1 MKLIEVTVE
10 KFKNIINSNNVK
22 IENDITCLV
31 GKNESGKTSFLQ
43 ALYQLNPVRTNTKF
57 IVEDNYPA
65 WLEKR
70 DRMHGVELE
79 KITPITAKFQLEDI
93 ETKLI
98 IEKFGDILKE
108 KVITLS
114 KNYDNTLHRSI
125 HLDEKKFIKELL
137 KELSFSKEVRSELTK
152 CETLSCLKD
161 ILESYDERETEG
173 ENVNEKEIESIDIL
187 KQRLDN
193 TIGENENLQESIFE
207 ILKNYIP
214 KFIYFDKYSNLPY
227 SVKIKEILTTPEE
240 NLTNEQL
247 TARSLLR
254 MAAADDDY
262 LLNPDYERR
271 KRELENISNALTQ
284 DVLKY
289 WSQNPDLRV
298 NPDIEKETIN
308 NRNGQTAV
316 ISELKIRIW
325 DNKHFLSLPFTEHS
339 SGFQWFFSFLA
350 AFSEFEY
357 SQEPVII
364 LLDEPGLGLHGKA
377 QADFLRF
384 IEERLAA
391 KRQVIYTTHSP
402 FMVQPNHLE
411 RARLVEEKDLDSGSK
426 VTTEVSTTDPDT
438 LFPLQGALGYD
449 LAQHLFISQNN
460 LILEGTSDFTY
471 IQIMSDYLKEK
482 GRVGL
487 LDEWTLVPVGG
498 ADLIPTFVALL
509 GIHLDITVVIDA
521 RKEGNQ
527 KLSNLANKGY
537 LNTKKIITLNE
548 ITKTKLADIE
558 DLFSIEDYLK
568 IYNDSF
574 GENIKIEA
582 LQGNDQIVN
591 RIARLKG
598 IPRFNHGKPAD
609 YFLRNRD
616 KILPTLSNDT
626 LNNFEKLFEKVN
638 STYNKK

>member
-1 MKLIEVTVE
+1 MKLIEVTVK
-10 KFKNIINSNNVK
+10 KFRNIIDSNNVK
-22 IENDITCLV
+22 IEDDITCLV

-65 WLEKR
+65 WLEKI
-70 DRMHGVELE
+70 DRRKGVELE
-79 KITPITAKFQLEDI
+79 KVKPITAYFQLED
-93 ETKLI
+93 EDTKLI
-98 IEKFGDILKE
+98 IETFGNILTE
-108 KVITLS
+108 NTIILS
-114 KNYDNTLHRSI
+114 KNYDNILDYSI
-125 HLDEKKFIKELL
+125 PVDEKKFIKELL

-152 CETLSCLKD
+152 CETIECLKN
-161 ILESYDERETEG
+161 IVEGYDAKQTEK
-173 ENVNEKEIESIDIL
+173 EDVNEKEIESISVL
-187 KQRLDN
+187 KQRLND
-193 TIGENENLQESIFE
+193 TIGENESLQESIFE
-207 ILKNYIP
+207 ILNQNIP
-214 KFIYFDKYSNLPY
+214 KFIYFDKYSGLPY
-227 SVKIKEILTTPEE
+227 SVNIQEVLQTPDEQ
-240 NLTNEQL
+240 LKDEQL

-271 KRELENISNALTQ
+271 KRELENIANALTQ

-308 NRNGQTAV
+308 TRNGQTAV

-325 DNKHFLSLPFTEHS
+325 DNKHSLSLPFTEHS
-339 SGFQWFFSFLA
+339 TGFQWFFSFLA

-384 IEERLAA
+384 IEERLAP

-426 VTTEVSTTDPDT
+426 ITTEVSTTDPDT

-460 LILEGTSDFTY
+460 LILEGTSDYTY
-471 IQIMSDYLKEK
+471 IQIISDFLKEN
-482 GRVGL
+482 GRIGL
-487 LDEWTLVPVGG
+487 YDEWTLVPVGG

-509 GIHLDITVVIDA
+509 GIHLDITVIIDA

-537 LNTKKIITLNE
+537 LNSKKIITLNE

-558 DLFSIEDYLK
+558 DLFSIEDYIN

-574 GENIKIEA
+574 KENIKIED

-598 IPRFNHGKPAD
+598 VPRFNHGKPAD

-616 KILPTLSNDT
+616 KILPNLS
-626 LNNFEKLFEKVN
+626 
-638 STYNKK
+638 

>member
-1 MKLIEVTVE
+1 MKLIEVKVT
-10 KFKNIINSNNVK
+10 KFKNIIDSNNVK
-22 IENDITCLV
+22 VENDITCLV

-43 ALYQLNPVRTNTKF
+43 ALYQLNPARTNTRF
-57 IVEDNYPA
+57 IVEENYPA
-65 WLEKR
+65 WLEKL
-70 DRMHGVELE
+70 DRREGIELE
-79 KITPITAKFQLEDI
+79 KVNVVTALFQLENED
-93 ETKLI
+93 KQI
-98 IEKFGDILKE
+98 IENTFGSILTDE
-108 KVITLS
+108 TIELS
-114 KNYDNTLHRSI
+114 KDYNNKLHYFI
-125 HLDEKKFIKELL
+125 HIDGKKFIKELL
-137 KELSFSKEVRSELTK
+137 KELSFSKEVRSDFTK
-152 CETLSCLKD
+152 CETISE
-161 ILESYDERETEG
+161 LENIIDNYDEKQTEE
-173 ENVNEKEIESIDIL
+173 ENVNEKEIESINTL

-193 TIGENENLQESIFE
+193 TIGENEDIQESIFNLLE
-207 ILKNYIP
+207 NHIP
-214 KFIYFDKYSNLPY
+214 KFIYFDKYSGLPY
-227 SVKIKEILTTPEE
+227 TVNIQKVLKTPEE
-240 NLTNEQL
+240 QLTDVQL

-271 KRELENISNALTQ
+271 KRELENISNAITQ

-308 NRNGQTAV
+308 TPNGQTAV

-325 DNKHFLSLPFTEHS
+325 DNKHLLSLPFTEHS
-339 SGFQWFFSFLA
+339 TGFQWFFSFLA

-357 SQEPVII
+357 SKEPVII

-384 IEERLAA
+384 IEERLAK

-411 RARLVEEKDLDSGSK
+411 RARLVEEKDRDSGSK
-426 VTTEVSTTDPDT
+426 ITDEVSTTDTDT

-471 IQIMSDYLKEK
+471 IQILSDYLKEK
-482 GRVGL
+482 GHTGL

-509 GIHLDITVVIDA
+509 GIHLDITVIIDA

-537 LNTKKIITLNE
+537 LKKTRIITLNE
-548 ITKTKLADIE
+548 ITKSKLSDIE
-558 DLFSIEDYLK
+558 DIFSIDDYLK
-568 IYNDSF
+568 IYNETF
-574 GENIKIEA
+574 GEKIKKED
-582 LQGNDQIVN
+582 LSGTDQVVN
-591 RIARLKG
+591 QIARFKS

-616 KILPTLSNDT
+616 KILTNLSEASLD
-626 LNNFEKLFEKVN
+626 NFEALFERVN
-638 STYNKK
+638 STFDQK